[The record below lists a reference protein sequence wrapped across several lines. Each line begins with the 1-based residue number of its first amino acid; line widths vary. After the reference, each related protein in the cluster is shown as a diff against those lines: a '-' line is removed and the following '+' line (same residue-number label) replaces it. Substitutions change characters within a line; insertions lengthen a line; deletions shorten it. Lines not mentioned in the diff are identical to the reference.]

1 MAYHDELTGLPGRR
15 ALNEALLRV
24 GSRYAVAMVDVDHFK
39 HFNDAYGH
47 EVGDQ
52 VLRMVAA
59 QLDRGGGGGFSLHR
73 GAPEDDRGHAVRA
86 AGTGAPPEE
95 AGDGEASARLPEG
108 GIRDRQHRP
117 GRARWTEDQ
126 RAAGDRG
133 GRQSAVPRQ
142 GFRSKPSDGM
152 IRDNTLTVVERRNAW
167 ISG

>member
-59 QLDRGGGGGFSLHR
+59 QLDRGG
-73 GAPEDDRGHAVRA
+73 
-86 AGTGAPPEE
+86 
-95 AGDGEASARLPEG
+95 
-108 GIRDRQHRP
+108 
-117 GRARWTEDQ
+117 
-126 RAAGDRG
+126 
-133 GRQSAVPRQ
+133 RQSAVPRQ
-142 GFRSKPSDGM
+142 GFRSKPSDAM
-152 IRDNTLTVVERRNAW
+152 IRGTAVTVVERRNAW